1 MSVSSA
7 AASASPD
14 IHFKRRAIA
23 LLLPTAV
30 TASASQA
37 LIPALAGILA
47 RTDHAEEAISGF
59 AVAFSIALLAGLPH
73 IRVQQ
78 LTLVF
83 FDDSASVPV
92 IRNFVMRWAA
102 LSTLLI
108 AVVAL
113 TPLNEIILGSV
124 FSVEPEVE
132 KQAAGALRA
141 LVALPGLLVMRAYMH
156 GVALRAERPLI
167 VWIGSI
173 TGSVV
178 VISIAATLILT
189 DSVSGA
195 LAGGIAFSSGAAV
208 EVALLWVLTRR
219 VVVAGTGKA
228 PVTIKDMTK
237 FFWPLLVAAIA
248 PSITQPI
255 ISASMARAADPTV
268 SIAAVS
274 VSFGL
279 FQTVSAATNGVQN
292 STLALLALNFSEAQ
306 VLRFMVVVGLLTS
319 VATLLIGFVEPVTVL
334 VLQDILGTEDRLFE
348 LARFAFRLLAPLP
361 MVLVIEQVFA
371 ARLMRARNTRPIVI
385 INIARLIVLVT
396 WVTTTVNATSFT
408 GAAVGAG
415 AVALTLLIEGL
426 MTFAYA
432 NRSGLRGQVKGAG

>member
-1 MSVSSA
+1 M
-7 AASASPD
+7 
-14 IHFKRRAIA
+14 
-23 LLLPTAV
+23 

-47 RTDHAEEAISGF
+47 RTDQAEEAISGF
-59 AVAFSIALLAGLPH
+59 AVAFAIALLAGLPH

-83 FDDSASVPV
+83 FDDSASLPV
-92 IRNFVMRWAA
+92 IRNFVLRWSA
-102 LSTLLI
+102 LSTVVI

-124 FSVEPEVE
+124 FSVEPDVE
-132 KQAAGALRA
+132 KQAASALRA
-141 LVALPGLLVMRAYMH
+141 LVVLPGLLVMRAYMH
-156 GVALRAERPLI
+156 GVALRAEKPLI
-167 VWIGSI
+167 VWTGSI

-178 VISIAATLILT
+178 VIAIAATLILT
-189 DSVSGA
+189 DAVTGA
-195 LAGGIAFSSGAAV
+195 LAGGIAFSAGVAV
-208 EVALLWVLTRR
+208 EVVLLWVLTRG
-219 VVVAGTGKA
+219 VAVTGSGKA

-237 FFWPLLVAAIA
+237 FFWPLLIAAIA
-248 PSITQPI
+248 PSATQPI
-255 ISASMARAADPTV
+255 ISASMARAAEPTV

-274 VSFGL
+274 VAFGL

-292 STLALLALNFSEAQ
+292 STLALMALRFAEAR
-306 VLRFMVVVGLLTS
+306 VLRFMLAVGLLTS
-319 VATLLIGFVEPVTVL
+319 VATLMIGFVTPVTTL

-348 LARFAFRLLAPLP
+348 LARFSFRLLAPLP
-361 MVLVIEQVFA
+361 VILVVEQFYA
-371 ARLMRARNTRPIVI
+371 ARLMRMRNTRPIVI
-385 INIARLIVLVT
+385 ITIARLIVLVT

-415 AVALTLLIEGL
+415 AVALTLLIEGV

-432 NRSGLRGQVKGAG
+432 KSSRGRRGAGGGPRTGFPPR